1 MFLKEVSS
9 ARQAFVYLIQNTAK
23 NCNIVV
29 IIIIIIIIIIY
40 FIFLQFKTT
49 VFYLNIF

>member
-29 IIIIIIIIIIY
+29 IIIIIIIIY
-40 FIFLQFKTT
+40 LFFLQFKTT